1 MAVATLQ
8 RMHSKV
14 SKSNVI
20 RAWLAGSL
28 VSSEIALF
36 LASMFSNTEIHI
48 SLLAESN

>member
-14 SKSNVI
+14 STSNDA

-28 VSSEIALF
+28 VIALF

-48 SLLAESN
+48 SLLAESK